1 MKRSIFFLGVMIFFS
16 ILALSQDYKGK
27 GRVTGTVT
35 DEQGNP
41 LEGVTVKFMH
51 VRLNSGFETV
61 TNAKGVWK
69 ASWIKGGTW
78 YIDFLKPGYDP
89 RNISVELS
97 ELRQNPP
104 IELMLKKGEDLVL
117 TSTLKEDFQKGNTLY
132 EEGKYEEAIEV
143 FNAILEDVPDAYIM
157 NLNIGNC
164 YFQMEDYSQAEEYYI
179 KVLEKEPENTDV
191 ILAIGNCYNNRGDSV
206 KALEWYR
213 KIEIEKIGDPVV
225 LYNIGTYFYGASQ
238 YDDALKYYTKSV
250 EVQEDFLDGIYQLG
264 LAHLAMG
271 NNAAALNQFENYLK
285 HDPDSERASQVK
297 GFIEFLKRRS
307 RDRLCPKVT

>member
-1 MKRSIFFLGVMIFFS
+1 MKRSIFFVGVMIFFS
-16 ILALSQDYKGK
+16 ISALSQDYKGK

-41 LEGVTVKFMH
+41 LEGVIVKFMH

-238 YDDALKYYTKSV
+238 YNEALMYYEKSV
-250 EVQEDFLDGIYQLG
+250 EIQEDFLDGIYQLG

-285 HDPDSERASQVK
+285 HDTDSERASQVK